1 MKMALK
7 EGILAI
13 ETFEAKGKD
22 LTLDGSGSLRLA
34 TPFDR
39 SVADLTIGFKVEDS
53 YKNKSEKSK
62 IALELM
68 SGNPIMRS
76 ATGTDGVTR
85 LKLSGTVTT
94 LRPRPAA
101 PGGAATKKASA
112 KSSAK
117 GKKAKKPAA
126 DDEPEE

>member
-1 MKMALK
+1 MS
-7 EGILAI
+7 AI

-39 SVADLTIGFKVEDS
+39 SRADLTIGFKIEDA

-68 SGNPIMRS
+68 SGNPVMRS
-76 ATGTDGVTR
+76 ATGSDGMTR
-85 LKLSGTVTT
+85 LQLSGVVSM

-101 PGGAATKKASA
+101 PGSGSGASKKSTRA
-112 KSSAK
+112 KK
-117 GKKAKKPAA
+117 GKKAGA
-126 DDEPEE
+126 DEEAEAE